1 MYLGV
6 RPTVGVGGGTLEG
19 IDVIFDDDE
28 NVWSPSMTTLP
39 LPGDLG
45 EGRLILDIDLGHY
58 KMITGVHLFNGN
70 PGITL
75 FSLSGT
81 SLLDTEE
88 VLFGE
93 TQISDGEQKQFELQL
108 SKMMKNLKLTLS
120 FKHMNQVAWSSFKYF
135 EFLTSP
141 DVFLIKQKSSQLFL
155 GSSPKD
161 KLLFLYPFNC
171 RTYNLTKWS
180 CKNGQLYNNGKTLKF
195 MEKDAFLALT
205 DRGTLVSTSDSTKLV
220 PSLREEGGL
229 KSSQFQVDYD
239 HLKIK
244 INSQDYF
251 LRPKKFPQHSI
262 LTSNR
267 KYDSNKIEFV
277 NKGLFLYIYL
287 TYLFVLFLDNRFAL
301 DPDQNKCFEFP
312 ETNGDCD
319 ANGCKYKDGVELCS
333 DLDGYPAD
341 SGDAMANEKMVKNS
355 MIGLIYL
362 YM

>member
-1 MYLGV
+1 MK
-6 RPTVGVGGGTLEG
+6 PTVGVGGGTLEG

-58 KMITGVHLFNGN
+58 KMITGAHFVNGN

-81 SLLDTEE
+81 NLLDTEE
-88 VLFGE
+88 DLFGE
-93 TQISDGEQKQFELQL
+93 TQISDGENKQFELQR
-108 SKMMKNLKLTLS
+108 SKLMKNLKLTLS
-120 FKHMNQVAWSSFKYF
+120 FKNINQVAWSSLKYF

-141 DVFLIKQKSSQLFL
+141 DEFLIKQKSSQLFL
-155 GSSPKD
+155 GSSPRD
-161 KLLFLYPFNC
+161 KLLFLYPYNC

-205 DRGTLVSTSDSTKLV
+205 DKGTLVSTSDYASLV
-220 PSLREEGGL
+220 PSFREEGGL
-229 KSSQFQVDYD
+229 KSSQFQVDND
-239 HLKIK
+239 HLKIT
-244 INSQDYF
+244 INYQDYF
-251 LRPKKFPQHSI
+251 LRPKEFPKHSF
-262 LTSNR
+262 LTSNSQV
-267 KYDSNKIEFV
+267 DSNKIEFV

-287 TYLFVLFLDNRFAL
+287 ILMLHMYLFVLFLDNRFAL
-301 DPDQNKCFEFP
+301 DPDQKKCFEFP

-319 ANGCKYKDGVELCS
+319 ANGCKYRDGVNLCS

-341 SGDAMANEKMVKNS
+341 SSDAIANENMVKIS
-355 MIGLIYL
+355 MIGLIHL
-362 YM
+362 